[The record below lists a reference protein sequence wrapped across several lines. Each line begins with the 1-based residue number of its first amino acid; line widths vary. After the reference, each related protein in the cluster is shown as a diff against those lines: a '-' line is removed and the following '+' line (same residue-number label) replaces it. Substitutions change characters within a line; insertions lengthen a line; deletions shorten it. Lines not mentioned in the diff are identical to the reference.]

1 MNEYNYYA
9 DFYLVRAIQNT
20 FVSHISIISKILF
33 NMIIEL
39 GKKIVYLDLML
50 FSIVFN
56 VRKPH

>member
-39 GKKIVYLDLML
+39 GKKNCIFRSHV
-50 FSIVFN
+50 IFN
-56 VRKPH
+56 CF